1 MLLKWSVRPQVKA
14 FSKRL
19 LLEVGNYPC
28 SRAVLVTSVSQVLT
42 RAVFTGI
49 QKRRLCSRA
58 VFANTGIVCTGHK
71 GHEKAK
77 RRAFFRMSSKNSSF
91 RTVAPA
97 LFALLLPPLP

>member
-19 LLEVGNYPC
+19 SLELGTHYPC
-28 SRAVLVTSVSQVLT
+28 SRAV
-42 RAVFTGI
+42 FTG
-49 QKRRLCSRA
+49 S
-58 VFANTGIVCTGHK
+58 VYK

-77 RRAFFRMSSKNSSF
+77 RRAFFRISSKNSSF

-97 LFALLLPPLP
+97 LFALLLPPLS